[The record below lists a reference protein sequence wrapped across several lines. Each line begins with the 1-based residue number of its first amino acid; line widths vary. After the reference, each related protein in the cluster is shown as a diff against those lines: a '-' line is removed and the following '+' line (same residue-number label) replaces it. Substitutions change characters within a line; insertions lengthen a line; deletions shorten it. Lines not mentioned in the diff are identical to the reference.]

1 MIVLAMG
8 CMGHV
13 TSMGVKNE
21 TTMMHDSEFSLAT
34 RAVLPWSIAFPEGI
48 IASEI
53 NPNASMFVTEG
64 PQVRIMRSSVQLF
77 ASPSGVVGIA
87 ANGIHQNQRQMVDL
101 TGKPVWI
108 NTAEPPLAA
117 LRLRDSSIVTA
128 SESEISR
135 IAPNGGETRL
145 VQGFYSLLCDAGEG
159 HFWTADY
166 QKGLAQYRDGAGKLV
181 SQYPLKTAP
190 GMVSDAKGRLC
201 YVGASDSALSCLD
214 VHGVRTREE
223 GFTLEPWSTI
233 VGYGDETLLTD
244 VGGGIQFQVQHKSP
258 KYLPIVSGGLT
269 HDDQPFISGFAD
281 QKTSVKIGNAPTQW
295 LTIPQ
300 KYLGSKLPMYVV
312 AVDAQ
317 HYWVTGEKWC
327 ILFDHKGIV
336 VEDFE
341 QTEESY
347 EKRLFPKLWTV
358 TGKAAIGGKRLLI
371 SCSGPSGVAVLEL
384 GF

>member
-269 HDDQPFISGFAD
+269 RRPTVYLRLCRSKNERQDRQCANAMAYDSSKIFGQQAANVCRGGRCTALLGHRRKVVYPFRPQRHRRRGFRTD
-281 QKTSVKIGNAPTQW
+281 
-295 LTIPQ
+295 
-300 KYLGSKLPMYVV
+300 
-312 AVDAQ
+312 
-317 HYWVTGEKWC
+317 
-327 ILFDHKGIV
+327 
-336 VEDFE
+336 
-341 QTEESY
+341 
-347 EKRLFPKLWTV
+347 
-358 TGKAAIGGKRLLI
+358 GGKL
-371 SCSGPSGVAVLEL
+371 
-384 GF
+384 